1 MQYDIKFPKLPNQD
15 DYLLDL
21 QNNNYSMQ
29 TVYSYA
35 RDLCIFATFLKYQNV
50 NFAELQK
57 KTVTI
62 YKGYLRNGDH
72 LKDLNLFREDVA
84 RNVGLIGK
92 NDDMSSKGSRTND
105 DDLGTVGTTLDG
117 SETVNLTG
125 ESGNGIQNDMS
136 DVNSNSPYASTGKPS
151 IYLDDVYKKV
161 YGSLGRLK
169 TMLAQP
175 STSTGLDERSVN
187 RMLSALRSYLKY
199 RIDFDLDIPIPP
211 DAIKLIKTTKKK
223 SQVAEFDELV
233 SLIESPI
240 VFDADPRVALRN
252 RTMLE
257 ILFST
262 GMRISEL
269 MNLNLEHMN
278 LAGKLFILGK
288 GKKQRFVYLTPRAMF
303 WLNRYL
309 GVRLRFVGANED
321 FEGGMLDKRFVDM
334 LGGDLTTGKVRN
346 VEGEFLDD
354 LDIERNSDSAL
365 YDEIRGKKGIKG
377 YRKGPNG
384 ELIRD
389 EKGAYFDDTLG
400 ADDDLNFRE
409 TIDGDG
415 SVSQDGSGRKSNKE
429 ESLAWAS
436 SLLEVP
442 LVMDY
447 SKVTGEKD
455 LKFIKIVEDFRKSA
469 YLKKFYSPALFIPFS
484 GGRGGKRNKRLS
496 TNHFQAK
503 IAEYRRRLGILVP
516 TSAHSLRHGFAT
528 YLAENGASPAA
539 IQVLLGHESLNTTTR
554 YVHASDKYA
563 QEVHRE
569 KHPLG

>member
-1 MQYDIKFPKLPNQD
+1 MQYDIKFPKLPDQD

-50 NFAELQK
+50 QFNDLQK

-105 DDLGTVGTTLDG
+105 DDLGTVGTTSDG
-117 SETVNLTG
+117 SEIARITG
-125 ESGNGIQNDMS
+125 ESGNATSS
-136 DVNSNSPYASTGKPS
+136 DDSPYASTGKPS

-240 VFDADPRVALRN
+240 VFDTDPRVALRN

-321 FEGGMLDKRFVDM
+321 FEGGMLDKRFVNM
-334 LGGDLTTGKVRN
+334 LGGDLRTGGNRSKKVRN

-354 LDIERNSDSAL
+354 VNVDSAL

-400 ADDDLNFRE
+400 SDDDLNFRE

-415 SVSQDGSGRKSNKE
+415 GVSQGSKGRKSNIE

-447 SKVTGEKD
+447 AKVSGEKD